1 MQLKNPRCDK
11 GDTSKGY
18 AYAVSQTL
26 KHVLEQCGNDLTCA
40 NLMKVASSISGL
52 EVPMML
58 PGITIT
64 TGADDFYPVEQMQ
77 MVQFDGETWQE
88 LGEILSAD

>member
-26 KHVLEQCGNDLTCA
+26 KHVLEQCGNDLIHA
-40 NLMKVASSISGL
+40 NLMK
-52 EVPMML
+52 VPMML

>member
-1 MQLKNPRCDK
+1 MGSSDFFL
-11 GDTSKGY
+11 
-18 AYAVSQTL
+18 V
-26 KHVLEQCGNDLTCA
+26 DLRDRAERETT
-40 NLMKVASSISGL
+40 IDGL
-52 EVPMML
+52 EIPTLL